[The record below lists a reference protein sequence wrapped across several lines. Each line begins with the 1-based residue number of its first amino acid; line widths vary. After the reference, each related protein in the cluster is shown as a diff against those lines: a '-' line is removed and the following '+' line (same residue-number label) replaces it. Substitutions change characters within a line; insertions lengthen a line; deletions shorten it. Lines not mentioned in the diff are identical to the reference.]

1 MEKKRCSCHN
11 ISSLRE
17 LRRMRHEN
25 EAAKDTAA
33 YRVKSGVAFT
43 LGGLLVT
50 LAQHYAPLKMNRV
63 IGAVL
68 EFLKRS

>member
-1 MEKKRCSCHN
+1 
-11 ISSLRE
+11 
-17 LRRMRHEN
+17 MRHEN

-50 LAQHYAPLKMNRV
+50 LAQHYAPLNMNRV